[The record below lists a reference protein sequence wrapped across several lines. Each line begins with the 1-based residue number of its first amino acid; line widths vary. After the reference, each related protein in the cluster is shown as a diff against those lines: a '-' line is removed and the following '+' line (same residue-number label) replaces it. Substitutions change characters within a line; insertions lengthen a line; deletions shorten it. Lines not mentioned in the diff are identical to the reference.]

1 MNEKDLQNASA
12 AANGPNTEPSVAPG
26 ELGRTLD
33 STIIVEDNGR
43 SAGSIN
49 GDSNTGET
57 GPVNVIHKT
66 RARKVYGGMWG
77 PVELAAASGSFLA
90 ILLVILAYF
99 FLVLPSARE
108 IEHQR
113 AERDR
118 LEKELASARSKYGAI
133 TNTEAYV
140 ASLVSSVGDFESL
153 YLPVAETGRTALYQ
167 RINGLIASY
176 GLVNTTGPD
185 YSPLEVADQEE
196 QKQGE
201 EERGKAKF
209 RSSFPGVYVTMTVE
223 GTYQNLRRFIQAL
236 EAGNEF
242 VIISTVELEPSET
255 EQKNT
260 QNSGQ
265 TENPMPV
272 EEFPMENP
280 RPSGFPP
287 ARGFPA
293 PAPAPMQ
300 QTVTPVAPK
309 GKTHGATVRLR
320 LEMAAYFRRPNGTPA
335 GTAPAAQQ

>member
-1 MNEKDLQNASA
+1 MNEKELPNASP
-12 AANGPNTEPSVAPG
+12 AANDPTTETQASAVD
-26 ELGRTLD
+26 LDRTLD
-33 STIIVEDNGR
+33 STIIVKDNGR
-43 SAGSIN
+43 SAGSFDI
-49 GDSNTGET
+49 DSNVSESGL
-57 GPVNVIHKT
+57 VNVVHKA

-77 PVELAAASGSFLA
+77 PTELAAAGGSFLA

-108 IEHQR
+108 IEYQR

-118 LEKELASARSKYGAI
+118 LEKEVAAARSKYGAI

-185 YSPLEVADQEE
+185 YSPLEIADQKE

-255 EQKNT
+255 EQKNS
-260 QNSGQ
+260 QNASQ
-265 TENPMPV
+265 PENVVPA

-320 LEMAAYFRRPNGTPA
+320 LEMAAYFRRPNAAPA
-335 GTAPAAQQ
+335 DTAPAAKQ